1 MGVFDASK
9 LDKMKKAYRAGEF
22 KKAYTYAEKLD
33 PLSIKTVY
41 DFSMLAEVYVKN
53 HKYNAAKEIYIR
65 IFEKNNSINVCKE
78 IIKLCIKTKNVK
90 EAIKY
95 IKELNK
101 IDPEDYER
109 FIFQYKVGKLLDQP
123 DEYLIECLK
132 KVREADY
139 IDKWALELA
148 RLYYANGMYDEC
160 RTECHNINLWF
171 PESDYALKA
180 EALVRNIEAGIRYAD
195 TVEKASYDERSSYDA
210 PVRGVENGDEA
221 AETGYTAYAGEAE
234 GVEAWEGSYGEE
246 SESAE
251 PEYAGFNEEGETGE
265 SVYDNYPEN
274 EYPEED
280 AQNYDDGFDNE
291 ADDFT
296 VCFDEAGLWE
306 NYADDGEMTEII
318 PDEEESEEVLSDEGG
333 SEETENG
340 FEYDFS
346 EDGNVEYN
354 PEDDGEEPDGSV
366 MNSEVSEED
375 VSFED
380 DGDGFSEDSEDWE
393 DDEDGFSE
401 DSEDWEDD
409 GFLED
414 NEDWEDDEFLEDS
427 VEWGEDDFLEEGDD
441 DSFRAD
447 EEDSFVKEEEEVS
460 ESVDEETEEDS
471 FEDSEDWEDDDFLA
485 DSEEWGDDG
494 FLDEEEVEAAPLDLS
509 DDSSAGEVEDSE
521 SEEFVF
527 YDEEFSQEPDAD
539 YAVDEQA
546 AASEEIVEEKE
557 NPVVEKASEVTG
569 AGSEPKRP
577 NVVDDW
583 IDEEADDVNVYGGSN
598 WAESLYED
606 SDDFA
611 AAFDAER
618 KNRAESLSDSVS
630 KIMETDGDR
639 VSEDDDFETTLV
651 NDSLTHDVIRALR
664 EQEENGIVNGVD
676 KVDESILK
684 MIEE

>member
-22 KKAYTYAEKLD
+22 KKAYAYAEKLD

-41 DFSMLAEVYVKN
+41 DLSMLAEVYVKN

-109 FIFQYKVGKLLDQP
+109 FIYQYKVGKLLDQP

-180 EALVRNIEAGIRYAD
+180 DALARNIEAGISYAD
-195 TVEKASYDERSSYDA
+195 TTAKASYDEKSSYDM
-210 PVRGVENGDEA
+210 PVFGMENDGET
-221 AETGYTAYAGEAE
+221 AE
-234 GVEAWEGSYGEE
+234 SEE
-246 SESAE
+246 SAYGTYS
-251 PEYAGFNEEGETGE
+251 
-265 SVYDNYPEN
+265 EN
-274 EYPEED
+274 EYEEENTQEYED
-280 AQNYDDGFDNE
+280 SIDDE
-291 ADDFT
+291 ADDVDEGDDFT
-296 VCFDEAGLWE
+296 VSFDEAGLWE
-306 NYADDGEMTEII
+306 NYADDGEMTEVV
-318 PDEEESEEVLSDEGG
+318 PDEEIPEDTQFDDGVTDSVEDGF
-333 SEETENG
+333 EETEDG
-340 FEYDFS
+340 FEYDS
-346 EDGNVEYN
+346 PEVNEEESDGFV
-354 PEDDGEEPDGSV
+354 V
-366 MNSEVSEED
+366 NSEMSDED
-375 VSFED
+375 FPV
-380 DGDGFSEDSEDWE
+380 DSEDW
-393 DDEDGFSE
+393 DEDGF
-401 DSEDWEDD
+401 
-409 GFLED
+409 L
-414 NEDWEDDEFLEDS
+414 
-427 VEWGEDDFLEEGDD
+427 
-441 DSFRAD
+441 
-447 EEDSFVKEEEEVS
+447 
-460 ESVDEETEEDS
+460 
-471 FEDSEDWEDDDFLA
+471 EDSEDWEDDDFLEDSEDWGDDDFLDEGDCNELSDADDDESFINEAEDVSEPVDEDVEEDSFEDSEAWEDDDFLA
-485 DSEEWGDDG
+485 DSEDWGDDD
-494 FLDEEEVEAAPLDLS
+494 FLDEEADEVSSS
-509 DDSSAGEVEDSE
+509 DVLNDSFAGDEENSE
-521 SEEFVF
+521 TEEFIF
-527 YDEEFSQEPDAD
+527 CDEEFLQESDAGYD
-539 YAVDEQA
+539 YAEGEQA
-546 AASEEIVEEKE
+546 VTSEESVEEKE
-557 NPVVEKASEVTG
+557 NPVIEKASEIPSETP
-569 AGSEPKRP
+569 GSTRRT
-577 NVVDDW
+577 VVDDW
-583 IDEEADDVNVYGGSN
+583 VDEDIDDVNVYGGSN

-618 KNRAESLSDSVS
+618 LDYNKNKTESLSDSVS
-630 KIMETDGDR
+630 RIMETDGGR
-639 VSEDDDFETTLV
+639 SLEDDDFETTLI

-676 KVDESILK
+676 EVDESILK